1 MRTLSN
7 IPVWG
12 KMKGF
17 FAAALGCALL
27 LAAGCHAQLPGMGM
41 GMPGMMGPGMMG
53 GMPGGIGGMPGMMP
67 PMGALGGKVSR
78 KKGDKSQN
86 VYIQKEIKV

>member
-17 FAAALGCALL
+17 FAAALGCVLL
-27 LAAGCHAQLPGMGM
+27 LAAGCHAQMPGMGM

-53 GMPGGIGGMPGMMP
+53 GMPGGMGGMPGGMGGMPGMMP
-67 PMGALGGKVSR
+67 PMGALGGKVSCGN
-78 KKGDKSQN
+78 GDKS
-86 VYIQKEIKV
+86 